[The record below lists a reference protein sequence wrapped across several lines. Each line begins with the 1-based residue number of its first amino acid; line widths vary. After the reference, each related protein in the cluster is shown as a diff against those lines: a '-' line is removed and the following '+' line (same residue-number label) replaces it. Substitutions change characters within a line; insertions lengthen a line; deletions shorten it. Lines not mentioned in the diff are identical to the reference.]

1 MNDDIKTA
9 ASATTAASASATAAN
24 SEGSTG
30 AASSSET
37 PHFSEVDTGAPSVED
52 QLAVQGEEIVSL
64 KDRLLRA
71 AAETENVRRRLE
83 REKTDASTYA
93 MTGFAR
99 DLLGVADNL
108 RRAVAAMPGE
118 PGFDAVKNG
127 IEATERE
134 LLAVL
139 ARHGIARVDTVGQRL
154 DPNRHQAMIEVE
166 SDSHEPGHIVQELQA
181 GYVIK
186 DRLLRPAL
194 VSVAKAKAAG

>member
-1 MNDDIKTA
+1 MNDETNIDDTA
-9 ASATTAASASATAAN
+9 ASEA
-24 SEGSTG
+24 E
-30 AASSSET
+30 
-37 PHFSEVDTGAPSVED
+37 TGAPGFED
-52 QLAVQGEEIVSL
+52 QLNAANEEIVSL

-108 RRAVAAMPGE
+108 RRAVAAIPADTAFE
-118 PGFDAVKNG
+118 AVKNG

-134 LLAVL
+134 LLSVL
-139 ARHGIARVDTVGQRL
+139 SRHGITRVETEGQRL

-166 SDSHEPGHIVQELQA
+166 SEAHEPGHIVQELQA

-186 DRLLRPAL
+186 DRLLRPSL
-194 VSVAKAKAAG
+194 VSVAKAKADTAS